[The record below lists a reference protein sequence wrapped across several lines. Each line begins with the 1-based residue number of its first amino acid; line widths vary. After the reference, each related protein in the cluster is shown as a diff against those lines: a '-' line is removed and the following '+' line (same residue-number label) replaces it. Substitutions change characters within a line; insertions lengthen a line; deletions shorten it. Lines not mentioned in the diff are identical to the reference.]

1 MLESIPLLSETN
13 PPDSMLSTA
22 QKILSYQYTLPLS
35 RAQFLRGKDQILN
48 VKCSFHSRKRLI
60 FGPVSWLKLF
70 RPIIEG
76 IFRFSCGRAVGLFLG
91 PWVYRRVIFR
101 SSLLTHFL
109 EQVDCFHDRGNKE
122 RDQEKHRIGL

>member
-1 MLESIPLLSETN
+1 
-13 PPDSMLSTA
+13 MLSTA

-70 RPIIEG
+70 RPIIVG
-76 IFRFSCGRAVGLFLG
+76 IFRFRCGRAVGLFLG
-91 PWVYRRVIFR
+91 HWVYRRVIFR

-109 EQVDCFHDRGNKE
+109 DQGECFHDMGDAEWAAERHQLWLEVVERG
-122 RDQEKHRIGL
+122 